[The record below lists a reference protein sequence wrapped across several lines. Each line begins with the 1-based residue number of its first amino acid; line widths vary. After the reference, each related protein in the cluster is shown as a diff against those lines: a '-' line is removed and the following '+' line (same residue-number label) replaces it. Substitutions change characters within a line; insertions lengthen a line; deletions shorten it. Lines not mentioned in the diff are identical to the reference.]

1 MESRRWRV
9 LIIDDEPAIVRGVRT
24 LMSHHDV
31 VTATSGE
38 AALELLRGDAA
49 FDAVVCDLLMPDV
62 SGMDLYQQVSVEQP
76 GLERRFVFVT
86 GGAFMERARAFL
98 GRIDNVQIDKP
109 FTIAALE
116 AAIALTI
123 ERARGQAGQ

>member
-9 LIIDDEPAIVRGVRT
+9 LIIDDEPAIVRSVRT

-86 GGAFMERARAFL
+86 GGAFTPVATEFLEHVGNER
-98 GRIDNVQIDKP
+98 IEKP
-109 FTIAALE
+109 FTP
-116 AAIALTI
+116 
-123 ERARGQAGQ
+123 QAVREMVRRFMK